1 MAALHEHKHIAMPRR
16 SACFEAW
23 ETSQGALNPEL
34 AQNLNRRKPDP
45 SLLPFYYDVRTIIK
59 IVFLILSWALYEQ
72 KFKKITPKETTG
84 NVLQQTEG
92 LGTALDVERQL
103 LQAELQPKLRS
114 VYKIL
119 RCSLGTCRQ
128 GAKLR

>member
-45 SLLPFYYDVRTIIK
+45 SLLPFYYDVRT
-59 IVFLILSWALYEQ
+59 ILSWALYEQ